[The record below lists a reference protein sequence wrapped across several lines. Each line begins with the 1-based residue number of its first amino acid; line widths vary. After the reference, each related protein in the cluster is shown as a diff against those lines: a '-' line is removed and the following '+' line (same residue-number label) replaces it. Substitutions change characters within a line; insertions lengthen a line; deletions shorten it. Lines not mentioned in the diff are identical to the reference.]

1 MGSHV
6 TTEIESLF
14 QELMNHSGWIQVIIW
29 LLILISILIVG
40 YLLLSLL
47 FFPLMYL
54 FNRLTDKNQSN
65 PLSKEEL
72 LIGELTEKITGFST
86 GEVMAV
92 DGMSAR
98 SLYPAQLYRGTEQE
112 SGLLLPKG
120 TKVLIVG
127 FNDQGIALVVEK
139 KSI

>member
-98 SLYPAQLYRGTEQE
+98 SLYPAQFYRETEQE

>member
-1 MGSHV
+1 MGSQV

-14 QELMNHSGWIQVIIW
+14 QELMNQSGWIQVIIW

-86 GEVMAV
+86 GEVMAI

-98 SLYPAQLYRGTEQE
+98 SLYPAQLYREREQE

>member
-1 MGSHV
+1 
-6 TTEIESLF
+6 
-14 QELMNHSGWIQVIIW
+14 
-29 LLILISILIVG
+29 
-40 YLLLSLL
+40 
-47 FFPLMYL
+47 MYL

-98 SLYPAQLYRGTEQE
+98 SLYPAHLYRETEQE

>member
-98 SLYPAQLYRGTEQE
+98 SLYPAQLYREPEQE

>member
-65 PLSKEEL
+65 P
-72 LIGELTEKITGFST
+72 I
-86 GEVMAV
+86 
-92 DGMSAR
+92 
-98 SLYPAQLYRGTEQE
+98 YQ
-112 SGLLLPKG
+112 
-120 TKVLIVG
+120 
-127 FNDQGIALVVEK
+127 
-139 KSI
+139 